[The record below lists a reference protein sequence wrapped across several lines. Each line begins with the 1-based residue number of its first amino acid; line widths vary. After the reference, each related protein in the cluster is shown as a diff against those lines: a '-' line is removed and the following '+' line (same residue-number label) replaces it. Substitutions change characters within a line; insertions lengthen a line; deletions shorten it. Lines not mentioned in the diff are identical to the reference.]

1 MKNPLKIGEIKEI
14 TINEKMTL
22 RYLTAG
28 KGQPLILIH
37 TIRTQLEYFQEV
49 IPELAKHYTI
59 YAVDLPGHG
68 ASSIDTKANY
78 DEPYMREALISFIKK
93 LNLTNVTLVGESIGA
108 TLALAIAS
116 KLPES
121 ISKVVASNTYDYET
135 RYADG
140 VRRGN
145 IFANIVL
152 ANYALPIH
160 GAIFAALENWLFLG
174 MVLKGGLRNKKWM
187 PTTLLSLINRTGY
200 RRGYR
205 YVERNVFANW
215 QSWSKARGL
224 YAVVK
229 APIKLIYSE
238 YDWSTSNERERTAK
252 QLGGVKIITIK
263 NSGHFGFID
272 QPQKLTEIILDN
284 TR

>member
-1 MKNPLKIGEIKEI
+1 MKNLLNVGQVTDISIDNKI
-14 TINEKMTL
+14 TL
-22 RYLTAG
+22 RYLKAG
-28 KGQPLILIH
+28 EGDPLILIH

-49 IPELAKHYTI
+49 IPELAKYYTV
-59 YAVDLPGHG
+59 YALDLPGHG
-68 ASSIDTKANY
+68 YSSIDDKTNY
-78 DEPYMREALISFIKK
+78 DEAYMREAVISFIEK
-93 LNLTNVTLVGESIGA
+93 LKLEKVTLVGESIGA
-108 TLALAIAS
+108 VLALTVAS

-145 IFANIVL
+145 VFANIVL

-187 PTTLLSLINRTGY
+187 PKMLLSEINRTGY
-200 RRGYR
+200 RKGYR
-205 YVERNVFANW
+205 YVERNVFSNW
-215 QSWSKARGL
+215 RSWSNARAL
-224 YAVVK
+224 YTNVK
-229 APIKLIYSE
+229 AHVKLVYSE
-238 YDWSTSNERERTAK
+238 HDWSTLHERERTAK
-252 QLGGVKIITIK
+252 QLGDVKIMTIK

-272 QPQKLTEIILDN
+272 QPQKLVEIILN
-284 TR
+284 NAV